1 MLRMTWGGGVRGC
14 LLVCLFAA
22 AWTAPGCAT
31 IKTRRNDWSKYEGP
45 GAEYFRQQE
54 VVFPVPKD
62 PLEPVNRGV
71 GSFNN
76 MVLLTIVT
84 PFSSLYRFVVPRY
97 VRERGRNFFGN
108 LLYPVRLVNNLL
120 QWKLHGAKRETQRF
134 LINSTWGIVGL
145 YERAE
150 HIEPSE
156 EDLGQSMAVPGWTRS
171 TFLTLPFLGP
181 NTVRD
186 SVGLLGDTL
195 LDPAT
200 YFPPTSQVRFVNDLS
215 DQAPPLG
222 RFVQSSYDPYQLAKV
237 LYVRS
242 RDVEAEDFVHPDEA
256 CPECAE
262 NQTLQ
267 VAFWSFKDQA
277 FPGRG
282 RTDFVRSS
290 ATGRLLPYTYWLQPK
305 PAPLVFILPGLAGHR
320 LSGSTLALAEM
331 IVEHGFSAV
340 AISSAFNFEF
350 IDRASTIELPGF
362 APTDARDIHVALHDV
377 RASLER
383 DHPGRF
389 TSRVLIGLSLGAFHA
404 LYVAAAEWP
413 ELPEDEFDLVVAVN
427 PPVRLEYGLHQLDA
441 YYNAPLEEPLE
452 QRELVIRHTV
462 LKALQLGNGT
472 LTPSVPGLFS
482 QNEARFLIGLSYRA
496 SLQDVIFQTQQ
507 RHDRGVLKTKRSHYR
522 RSAAYREIAEF
533 SFKEYFYAFVLPCL
547 DELRD
552 DVTNDEAGASKAF
565 ELCDLRSLADS
576 LRDDPRIRAITNDND
591 FLLDDDDRLWLEG
604 TLGDRCHALLQG
616 GHLGNLHEPDVQARI
631 MTTITDA
638 LRELN
643 PPHQDQD

>member
-1 MLRMTWGGGVRGC
+1 MSAELAPTRR
-14 LLVCLFAA
+14 LFCWLFLAA
-22 AWTAPGCAT
+22 GPTLGCAT
-31 IKTRRNDWSKYEGP
+31 IETRRNDWSKYEGP

-54 VVFPVPKD
+54 VEFPVPYD
-62 PLEPVNRGV
+62 PVEPVNRAL
-71 GSFNN
+71 GSFNS
-76 MVLLTIVT
+76 MVLLTVLT
-84 PFSSLYRFVVPRY
+84 PFSSAYRFVLPQY
-97 VRERGRNFFGN
+97 VRERGRNFFNN

-120 QWKLHGAKRETQRF
+120 QWKLAGAKRETQRF
-134 LINSTWGIVGL
+134 FINSTLGILGL

-150 HIEPSE
+150 HIEPTW
-156 EDLGQSMAVPGWTRS
+156 EDLGQTLAVAGWNRS
-171 TFLTLPFLGP
+171 TFLMLPFLGP

-186 SVGLLGDTL
+186 SVGWLADSLI
-195 LDPAT
+195 DPAA
-200 YFPPTSQVRFVNDLS
+200 YFFPAREVRWLNDIA
-215 DQAPPLG
+215 DRTPQLG
-222 RFVQSSYDPYQLAKV
+222 HFVQSTYDPYQLAKV

-242 RDVEAEDFVHPDEA
+242 RDVEAEDFRHPEEA

-267 VAFWSFKDQA
+267 VAFWNFKDEF
-277 FPGRG
+277 FPGRSQ
-282 RTDFVRSS
+282 TDFVRSS
-290 ATGRLLPYTYWLQPK
+290 ATGRPLPYTYWLQPK
-305 PAPLVFILPGLAGHR
+305 PAPLIFILPGLGGHR

-331 IVEHGFSAV
+331 VVEHGFSAV

-362 APTDARDIHVALHDV
+362 APTDARDIHIALHDV

-427 PPVRLEYGLHQLDA
+427 PPVRLEYGLDQLDA

-452 QRELVIRHTV
+452 HRELVIRHTV

-482 QNEARFLIGLSYRA
+482 QNEARFLIGLSYRS
-496 SLQDVIFQTQQ
+496 SLQDVIFQTQE
-507 RHDRGVLKTKRSHYR
+507 RHDRGVLRTKRSHYR

-552 DVTNDEAGASKAF
+552 DVTNDEGGAERIF
-565 ELCDLRSLADS
+565 QLCDLRSLADP
-576 LRDDPRIRAITNDND
+576 LRSDPRVHVITNDND
-591 FLLDDDDRLWLEG
+591 FLLDADDRLWLEE
-604 TLGDRCHALLQG
+604 TVGDRCHALLQG

-638 LRELN
+638 LRAR
-643 PPHQDQD
+643 